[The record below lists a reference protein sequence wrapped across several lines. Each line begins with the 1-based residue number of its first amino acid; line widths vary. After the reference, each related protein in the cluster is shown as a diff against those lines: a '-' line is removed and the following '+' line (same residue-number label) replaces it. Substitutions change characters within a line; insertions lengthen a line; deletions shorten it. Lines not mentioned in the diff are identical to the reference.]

1 MNADAVLNFKFDSMS
16 RRITELE
23 MTQSENTAKSER
35 SGVAF
40 TARIYATIA
49 DAPLA
54 IDGNTDYA
62 LGFIRSARKSGEG
75 AGVGT
80 GLLAYYNPATDS
92 WLRVSDDG
100 AVTE

>member
-1 MNADAVLNFKFDSMS
+1 MNNDPVLNYRFDAMS

-23 MTQSENTAKSER
+23 TTQSENTAKSER

-40 TARIYATIA
+40 TARIYDTIG
-49 DAPLA
+49 DAPLDA
-54 IDGNTDYA
+54 DGNTDYA